1 MLFWRFYELWK
12 KGTPCN
18 PIAILQLEAGSHLTA
33 TVLGEALVSALRS
46 PQERCPLTG
55 RAQGSTRLA
64 PYANS
69 WLGHGWG
76 IFSIFRWH
84 WIWPG
89 DLEQRSKRGPGTDRY
104 HRRAGDTA
112 SPTLSTPS
120 DSRPCA
126 EGSLCI
132 TAIRPYNHLPA
143 GATVPYTQG
152 GPRSIHFL
160 PQWDGHSPSAGQL
173 SRRFRIPGP
182 CGSLW
187 EKAVSWALW
196 HSCLYNPPCS
206 EGQAWKWEEVM
217 VVMVSEAED
226 QTAARRPELTV
237 SYHHSLG
244 LCPRERSLFYK
255 IRKTMIT
262 TVPTLL
268 PLGLSQG
275 PKVTT

>member
-1 MLFWRFYELWK
+1 MLFSRLYELWK

-76 IFSIFRWH
+76 IPSIFRWH
-84 WIWPG
+84 WIWSG

-104 HRRAGDTA
+104 HRLAGDRA
-112 SPTLSTPS
+112 SLTLSTRS
-120 DSRPCA
+120 SSRPCA

-152 GPRSIHFL
+152 GSRSIHFL
-160 PQWDGHSPSAGQL
+160 PTMRWAQPL
-173 SRRFRIPGP
+173 
-182 CGSLW
+182 CGIV
-187 EKAVSWALW
+187 K
-196 HSCLYNPPCS
+196 
-206 EGQAWKWEEVM
+206 
-217 VVMVSEAED
+217 
-226 QTAARRPELTV
+226 
-237 SYHHSLG
+237 
-244 LCPRERSLFYK
+244 
-255 IRKTMIT
+255 
-262 TVPTLL
+262 
-268 PLGLSQG
+268 
-275 PKVTT
+275 